1 VATAAELLKQGRE
14 REIWTKYCGFLD
26 LTLASFMGI
35 QERLLLEQLSLLAR
49 SRSALGT
56 KFVTERS
63 ARSIAS
69 FREESPITTYE
80 DYEEYLDERRAD
92 VLPEEPFIWAHT
104 SGRSGKFKWFPYTR
118 RAFTSL
124 GERVLAGVILGA
136 ARWKGDMRLAENDV
150 LVYNTPPRPY
160 FSGITLRALAEQFN
174 FRFVP
179 SLDETEALSF
189 QERIERG
196 FQTGLVTGIDVLGS
210 IAVVLV
216 KMGERFAQG
225 AQTTRLSHQLLHP
238 KALARLVRGW
248 ARSRIEGR
256 SLLPRDLWR
265 VKALPSGGM
274 DTSIYRDKIQYYW
287 GVAPNE
293 QYGSTE
299 EGTIATQAWN
309 GRAMTFFPDGAFLE
323 FIPEEEWAKWRLD
336 PSHVPKTVLLDQVE
350 TGKRYEVVIS
360 SFYGQPLVR
369 YRMFDIIE
377 FVSMQDDETGVRL
390 PQMQFVGRSG
400 DFIDLAGFTGLIDE
414 KLVWTAIVQTEI
426 PFEEWV
432 IRKEMRD
439 GRIGLHLYIEPA
451 GPVDAEKIRTAVN
464 ARLEILNPFYADYES
479 LIEGRPLDVTVLNKG
494 TFQEYTEEK
503 ARAGAD
509 LAHLKPPHMNAGD
522 QDIERLLALSGGRG

>member
-1 VATAAELLKQGRE
+1 MATAAELLRQGRD

-26 LTLASFMGI
+26 LTLPAFMEI
-35 QERLLLEQLSLLAR
+35 QERLLLEQLSLLAQ
-49 SRSALGT
+49 SRSELGT
-56 KFVTERS
+56 KFVS
-63 ARSIAS
+63 GKAPRSIRS
-69 FREESPITTYE
+69 FRETVPITTYE
-80 DYEEYLDERRAD
+80 DYEEYLDERRVD

-104 SGRSGKFKWFPYTR
+104 SGRSGRFKWFPYTR

-136 ARWKGDMRLAENDV
+136 ARWKGDVRLQENDV

-179 SLDETEALSF
+179 SLEETESLSF

-225 AQTTRLSHQLLHP
+225 ARTTRMSHQLLHP
-238 KALARLVRGW
+238 KALLRLLRGW
-248 ARSRIEGR
+248 IRSKLEGR
-256 SLLPRDLWR
+256 TMLPRDLWR
-265 VKALPSGGM
+265 LKALPSGGM
-274 DTSIYRDKIQYYW
+274 DTSIYRDKIAHYW
-287 GVAPNE
+287 GIAPNE

-309 GRAMTFFPDGAFLE
+309 GKAMTFFPDGAFLE
-323 FIPEEEWAKWRLD
+323 FIPEEEWAKWRLN
-336 PSHVPKTVLLDQVE
+336 PSHVPKTVLMDQVE
-350 TGKRYEVVIS
+350 AGKRYEVVIT

-377 FVSMQDDETGVRL
+377 FVALQDEETGVKL

-414 KLVWTAIVQTEI
+414 KLVWTAIVRTEI
-426 PFEEWV
+426 PFEEWT
-432 IRKEMRD
+432 IRKESHD

-451 GPVDAEKIRTAVN
+451 SPVEPERVRSAVN
-464 ARLEILNPFYADYES
+464 ECLEALNPFYADYGS
-479 LIEGRPLDVTVLNKG
+479 LIEARPLEVTLLNKG
-494 TFQEYTEEK
+494 TFQAYMEEK
-503 ARAGAD
+503 VKAGAD
-509 LAHLKPPHMNAGD
+509 LAHLKPPHMNAAD
-522 QDIERLLALSGGRG
+522 PDVQRLLDLSLARK